1 MKQKKLNLILNLMF
15 SYENFNGADI
25 SGSIRKHRKENRVLV
40 RGIGNAL
47 LCFSHLLMLFSSKW
61 KMSWLKMVVISV
73 EQQIE
78 SLIVSQMAI

>member
-1 MKQKKLNLILNLMF
+1 MF

-47 LCFSHLLMLFSSKW
+47 LCFSLLLMLFSSKW

-78 SLIVSQMAI
+78 SRLFILFKAIAFKLHTTRIE